1 MRRYTFTES
10 VSLTPQHSALNTTQ
24 ATCHSL
30 RVQAPTSRRK
40 NAPVRGV
47 HALAFFGLL
56 HSLPA
61 C

>member
-10 VSLTPQHSALNTTQ
+10 VPLTPQHSALNTTQ
-24 ATCHSL
+24 ATYHSL
-30 RVQAPTSRRK
+30 RVQAPTSRRNK
-40 NAPVRGV
+40 APLRGV
-47 HALAFFGLL
+47 HAPAFFSLL